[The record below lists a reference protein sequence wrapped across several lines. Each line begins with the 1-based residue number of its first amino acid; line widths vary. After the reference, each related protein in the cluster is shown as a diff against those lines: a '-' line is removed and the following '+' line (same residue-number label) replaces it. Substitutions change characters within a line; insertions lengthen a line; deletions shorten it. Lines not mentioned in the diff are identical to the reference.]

1 MLTKITKNEKRGHV
15 HERIRK
21 KLQGTAERPR
31 LNVYRSLNHIY
42 VQVIDDLT
50 GKTLVSASTAE
61 GKKEERRTGGN
72 VASAKAVGKTIAE
85 RAKAKGVT
93 KVVFDRGGYIYHGRV
108 KALADAAR
116 EAGVEFLKFVIGE
129 FCNLQ
134 NV

>member
-1 MLTKITKNEKRGHV
+1 MLTKISKNKKRGFSHD
-15 HERIRK
+15 RIRK

-42 VQVIDDLT
+42 VQVIDDLN
-50 GKTLVSASTAE
+50 GQTLVSASTAE

-116 EAGVEFLKFVIGE
+116 EAGLKF
-129 FCNLQ
+129 
-134 NV
+134 